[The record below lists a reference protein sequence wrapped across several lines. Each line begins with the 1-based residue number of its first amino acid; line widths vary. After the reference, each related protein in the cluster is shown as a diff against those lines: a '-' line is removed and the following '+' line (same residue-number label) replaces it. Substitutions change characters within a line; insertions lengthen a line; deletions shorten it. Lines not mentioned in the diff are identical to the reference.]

1 MSTTVRLPLRLEQT
15 LAAYCAETRRSKS
28 EVIIEALE
36 RRFSEALPDKSAY
49 ASAIEAGFIGA
60 FASADESPAAT
71 DAAGDFSGDTKSRVK
86 AAVRRKHQ
94 RDA

>member
-36 RRFSEALPDKSAY
+36 RRFSEALPEKTAY
-49 ASAIEAGFIGA
+49 AAAIEAGFIGA
-60 FASADESPAAT
+60 FASSAESPAAIVCGRRHWSAT
-71 DAAGDFSGDTKSRVK
+71 PSPSPSRSSCAG
-86 AAVRRKHQ
+86 A
-94 RDA
+94 